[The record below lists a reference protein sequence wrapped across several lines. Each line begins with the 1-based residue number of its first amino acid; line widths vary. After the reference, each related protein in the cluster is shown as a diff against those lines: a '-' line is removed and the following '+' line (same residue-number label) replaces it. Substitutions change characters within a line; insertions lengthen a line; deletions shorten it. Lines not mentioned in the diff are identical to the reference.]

1 MNHNFLKKTIRSDTV
16 INMGVIQE
24 PCSLGLTPSAST
36 AVMMAIAD
44 AICLVLMEQ
53 KHFTKEEYGLRHQGR
68 RVFGGDG
75 EECERELEQ
84 KRSIETNN

>member
-44 AICLVLMEQ
+44 AI
-53 KHFTKEEYGLRHQGR
+53 
-68 RVFGGDG
+68 
-75 EECERELEQ
+75 
-84 KRSIETNN
+84 